1 MATAQPIPGSVP
13 VSSASAGDGL
23 RSWLVTVDHKRIGI
37 MYLITTLFFFLTGGL
52 MALVIRLQLETN
64 AGTVVSPDRYDEI
77 FTMHGTTMIFL
88 FVVPVMAAFGNYFV
102 PLQIGARDM
111 AFPKLNA
118 ASFWLLLFGG
128 IAMYS
133 SFLFGGASG
142 AGWTAYP
149 PLSVQLPGHGVDF
162 WIVGLHIIGLS
173 SLLGAINFI
182 CTIHNMRAP
191 GMRLTRMPLFT
202 WCIDFYSIMILAAGP
217 VFAGALTMLLLDRN
231 FGTSF
236 YDPHTGSPI
245 LYQHLFWFYSHPVV
259 YVMALPGFGMISEI
273 IPVFSRK
280 PLFGYKALV
289 YSVAAI
295 AFMGFLVWGHHMF
308 ATNFPGPVNAWF
320 ILASVAIGVPTG
332 VKIFNWIGTMWM
344 GRIRF
349 EPPMLFAVGFIG
361 LFLIGG
367 LSGLFL
373 ASPVDLQ
380 VTDTYFVVAHFHYVL
395 GTVPVFAVIGGLHY
409 WYPKM
414 TGRMMNRSLA
424 IWSFWVLFV
433 GFNLTFFPMHAAGLS
448 GMPRRISSYPTH
460 PGWELMNQLS
470 TLGSFVLS
478 AGVLMVVYNCIT
490 SLRNGR
496 VAGNDPWQANT
507 LEWYTTSPPPAHNFD
522 SLPAVRSERPL
533 YDLRRE
539 LAGQPPMHEGTVG

>member
-1 MATAQPIPGSVP
+1 
-13 VSSASAGDGL
+13 
-23 RSWLVTVDHKRIGI
+23 
-37 MYLITTLFFFLTGGL
+37 
-52 MALVIRLQLETN
+52 
-64 AGTVVSPDRYDEI
+64 
-77 FTMHGTTMIFL
+77 
-88 FVVPVMAAFGNYFV
+88 
-102 PLQIGARDM
+102 M

-118 ASFWLLLFGG
+118 ASYWLLLFGG
-128 IAMYS
+128 IVMYS

-173 SLLGAINFI
+173 SILGAINFV

-202 WCIDFYSIMILAAGP
+202 WCIEFYSVMILAAGP

-231 FGTSF
+231 FGTNF
-236 YDPHTGSPI
+236 YDPNTGNPI

-289 YSVAAI
+289 YATAAI

-308 ATNFPGPVNAWF
+308 ATNFSGPVNAWF

-414 TGRMMNRSLA
+414 TGRMMSRSLA
-424 IWSFWVLFV
+424 VWSFWVLFV

-448 GMPRRISSYPTH
+448 GMARRISSYPTH

-478 AGVLMVVYNCIT
+478 AGVLMVVYNCLT

-496 VAGNDPWQANT
+496 VAGNDPWRANT

-522 SLPAVRSERPL
+522 SLPPVRSERPL